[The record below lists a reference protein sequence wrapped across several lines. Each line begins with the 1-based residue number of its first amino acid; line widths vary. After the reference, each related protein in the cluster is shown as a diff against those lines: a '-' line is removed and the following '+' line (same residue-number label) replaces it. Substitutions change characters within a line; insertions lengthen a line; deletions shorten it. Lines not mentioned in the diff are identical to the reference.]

1 MHLIIIAMRS
11 HLCYLNITSAIT
23 ANTPQ
28 AVLSAVIIN
37 FFIHSPNRQR
47 VCFLTNDCQSAKSRQ
62 IQTKSRF
69 GDWL

>member
-37 FFIHSPNRQR
+37 FFYTFSQPSASTFSHQRLSKRQKQTNSNKVALR
-47 VCFLTNDCQSAKSRQ
+47 RLT
-62 IQTKSRF
+62 
-69 GDWL
+69 